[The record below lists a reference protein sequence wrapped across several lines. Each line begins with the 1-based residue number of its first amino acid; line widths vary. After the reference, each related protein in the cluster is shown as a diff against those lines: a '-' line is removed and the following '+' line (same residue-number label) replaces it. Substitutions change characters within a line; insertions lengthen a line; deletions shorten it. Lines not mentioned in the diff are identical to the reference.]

1 MNPRNSKRIKKNWAI
16 RTSNFSEFQKTWKEK
31 APRSHIGRRNFD
43 KIPLNPLPNPNSMN
57 IQKNKLL
64 ISLFALLISCFFLGS
79 AAWAEPVS
87 SVDKFFRSGGVLT
100 TPETYPTIETARQL
114 LLAQERAEVNLFAHT
129 RRLTP
134 TDDQPVV
141 RMNRDTYYS
150 FAVVDVSKGA
160 TVTLP
165 PVPEGKYISVQ
176 PVTED
181 HRIQPMSYGSGTYQ
195 LATHLGSHLY
205 LIVRLDSTLSQ
216 EEANALQ
223 DAMVIDAASAE
234 PFLAEPVDKDAFE
247 TVERSLREKLAEL
260 ATADPGN
267 VAKGMFTAPT
277 DDSRG
282 LYTFDKYT
290 VGAAVGWGGAQ
301 LRDNLYESSPDY
313 PAKGCYEATFE
324 DPDNGAFW
332 SFTIYDKKGFMFN
345 DVAHMS
351 SDIASPNADGTF
363 TVRFGCGTNA
373 ANNVSITND
382 TGVFNFVVRHY
393 IPSERV
399 RDEGYRLAP
408 LISKVE

>member
-1 MNPRNSKRIKKNWAI
+1 MKPRNSKRIKKNWAI
-16 RTSNFSEFQKTWKEK
+16 RTSNFSEFQKTWEEK
-31 APRSHIGRRNFD
+31 ARRSHIGRRNFD
-43 KIPLNPLPNPNSMN
+43 KIPFNPLPNPNSMN

-64 ISLFALLISCFFLGS
+64 ISLFALLVSCFFLGS

-160 TVTLP
+160 SITLP

-176 PVTED
+176 PVTEN

-195 LATHLGSHLY
+195 LATHFGSHLY

-234 PFLAEPVDKDAFE
+234 PFLAKPVDKDTFE
-247 TVERSLREKLAEL
+247 TVERSLRKKLIEL
-260 ATADPGN
+260 LTADPSN
-267 VAKGMFTAPT
+267 AAQGMFTAPT

-332 SFTIYDKKGFMFN
+332 SFTIYNKKGFMFN

-351 SDIASPNADGTF
+351 SDIASPNTDGTY
-363 TVRFGCGTNA
+363 TVRFGCGENA
-373 ANNVSITND
+373 VNNVPIAND

>member
-373 ANNVSITND
+373 ANNVPITND
-382 TGVFNFVVRHY
+382 TGVLILWFATT
-393 IPSERV
+393 S
-399 RDEGYRLAP
+399 P
-408 LISKVE
+408 LSA

>member
-16 RTSNFSEFQKTWKEK
+16 RTSNFLEFQKTWEEK
-31 APRSHIGRRNFD
+31 ARRSHIGRRNFD
-43 KIPLNPLPNPNSMN
+43 KIPFNPLPNPNSMN

-64 ISLFALLISCFFLGS
+64 ISLFALLVSCFFLGS

-87 SVDKFFRSGGVLT
+87 SVDKFFRSGGVVT

-351 SDIASPNADGTF
+351 SDIASPNTDGTY

-373 ANNVSITND
+373 ANNVPITND

>member
-1 MNPRNSKRIKKNWAI
+1 MRLLI
-16 RTSNFSEFQKTWKEK
+16 RTGVKVIRGLVARRIIDEHASRWCIISIVFREKLQSKSLLNSNNMK
-31 APRSHIGRRNFD
+31 
-43 KIPLNPLPNPNSMN
+43 
-57 IQKNKLL
+57 IQKNKLP
-64 ISLFALLISCFFLGS
+64 LLSFTLLVGNFLLGS
-79 AAWAEPVS
+79 TAWAEPVS
-87 SVDKFFRSGGVLT
+87 SVDKFFRSGGVVT

-114 LLAQERAEVNLFAHT
+114 LLAQKRAKVNLFAHT
-129 RRLTP
+129 RKLTP
-134 TDDQPVV
+134 TDDQPIV

-150 FAVVDVSKGA
+150 FVVVDVSKGA
-160 TVTLP
+160 TITLP

-181 HRIQPMSYGSGTYQ
+181 HRIQPMSYGSGTYH
-195 LATHLGSHLY
+195 LATHFGSHLY

-247 TVERSLREKLAEL
+247 AVERSLREKLVEL
-260 ATADPGN
+260 VTADPGN
-267 VAKGMFTAPT
+267 VARGMFTAPT

-290 VGAAVGWGGAQ
+290 VGAAAGWGGAQ

-324 DPDNGAFW
+324 DPGNGAFW
-332 SFTIYDKKGFMFN
+332 SFTIYDKRGFMFN

-351 SDIASPNADGTF
+351 SDIASPNTDGTY
-363 TVRFGCGTNA
+363 TVRFGCGENA
-373 ANNVSITND
+373 ANNVPIANE

-399 RDEGYRLAP
+399 RDKGYRLAP
-408 LISKVE
+408 LISQVE

>member
-223 DAMVIDAASAE
+223 DAIVIDAASAE

-247 TVERSLREKLAEL
+247 TVERSLREKLVEL
-260 ATADPGN
+260 VTADPGN
-267 VAKGMFTAPT
+267 VAQGMFTAPT

-373 ANNVSITND
+373 ANNVPITND

>member
-1 MNPRNSKRIKKNWAI
+1 MRLLI
-16 RTSNFSEFQKTWKEK
+16 RTGVKVIRGLVARRIIDEHASRWCIISIVFWERLQSKSLLNSNNMK
-31 APRSHIGRRNFD
+31 
-43 KIPLNPLPNPNSMN
+43 
-57 IQKNKLL
+57 IQKNKLP
-64 ISLFALLISCFFLGS
+64 LLSFTLLVGNFLLGS
-79 AAWAEPVS
+79 TAWAEPVS
-87 SVDKFFRSGGVLT
+87 SVDKFFRSGGVVT

-114 LLAQERAEVNLFAHT
+114 LLAQERAKVNLFAHT
-129 RRLTP
+129 RKLTP
-134 TDDQPVV
+134 TDDQPIV

-150 FAVVDVSKGA
+150 FVVVDVSKGA
-160 TVTLP
+160 TITLP

-195 LATHLGSHLY
+195 LATHFGSHLY

-247 TVERSLREKLAEL
+247 AVERSLREKLVEL
-260 ATADPGN
+260 VTADPGN
-267 VAKGMFTAPT
+267 VAQGMFTAPT

-324 DPDNGAFW
+324 DPGNGAFW
-332 SFTIYDKKGFMFN
+332 SFTIYDKRGFMFN

-351 SDIASPNADGTF
+351 SDIASPNTDGTY
-363 TVRFGCGTNA
+363 TVRFGCGENA
-373 ANNVSITND
+373 ANNVPIANE

-399 RDEGYRLAP
+399 RDKGYRLAP
-408 LISKVE
+408 LISQVE